1 MRNALLAVLIFVA
14 GLGTGWTING
24 WRLTAQIEHDAA
36 ERNAATAH
44 TATAAVNR
52 LAAAQRRG
60 DELVLRIAAAELEQT
75 RIAEEKDR
83 EIRRLTVGRRCLD
96 GAAVR
101 LLNQPAGA
109 GLGHAGAVPQAAG
122 QPVPD
127 DAAFATD
134 TDVGI
139 WVGQCRRAYDT
150 CRGRLQ
156 GIADFYA
163 GEELTNPSASPGA
176 AK

>member
-14 GLGTGWTING
+14 GLTAGWTIND
-24 WRLTAQIEHDAA
+24 WRLGAEIASDDRDRHAADAKLSKA
-36 ERNAATAH
+36 LAM
-44 TATAAVNR
+44 R
-52 LAAAQRRG
+52 LAAAQKRG
-60 DELVLRIAAAELEQT
+60 DELVLRIAAAEAKQT

-163 GEELTNPSASPGA
+163 GEELANPSASPGA
-176 AK
+176 TE

>member
-1 MRNALLAVLIFVA
+1 MRNTLLSVLLFVA
-14 GLGTGWTING
+14 GVAAGWAING
-24 WRLTAQIEHDAA
+24 WRLTAQIERDIA
-36 ERNAATAH
+36 ERQAATARA
-44 TATAAVNR
+44 ATAAATR
-52 LAAAQRRG
+52 LAKSQKRG
-60 DELVLRIAAAELEQT
+60 DELVLRIAAAEAEQT

-163 GEELTNPSASPGA
+163 GEGAGQAASPGVA
-176 AK
+176 E